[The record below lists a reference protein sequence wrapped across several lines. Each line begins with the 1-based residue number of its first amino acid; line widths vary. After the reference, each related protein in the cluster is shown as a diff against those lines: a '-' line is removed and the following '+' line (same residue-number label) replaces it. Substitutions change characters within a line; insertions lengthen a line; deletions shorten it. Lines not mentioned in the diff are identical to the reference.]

1 MNVHTKPFY
10 VHENQCMQILNL
22 SSPIHT
28 KFLARKFAIQTSV
41 STFKTVS
48 LDIKLEHTINGSQKS
63 SGSIRGQT
71 KTESYNSEWELVY
84 HEILAV
90 SNYYND
96 LTKSKTHMGPSLDHD
111 FENTLEINY
120 LKIVILHGKIFV
132 LFSQFIFFILTC
144 FQHAHNVNKNILN

>member
-1 MNVHTKPFY
+1 M
-10 VHENQCMQILNL
+10 HENQCTQILNL

-28 KFLARKFAIQTSV
+28 KFLPRKFVIQTSV

-84 HEILAV
+84 HEILAT
-90 SNYYND
+90 SNYYSD

-132 LFSQFIFFILTC
+132 LFLSIHFLYFNLFSACSQCKQKFFEL
-144 FQHAHNVNKNILN
+144 V